1 MPYKS
6 TTVNVSGIN
15 DPLQLKH
22 KFQTSKLSWEFNS
35 SILQYQEQKYLTAH
49 ETHNDTVVR
58 YTSEGFE
65 SILIANRGPQIQN
78 LCNVEVILCELV
90 EKE

>member
-22 KFQTSKLSWEFNS
+22 NFQTSKLSWECNS
-35 SILQYQEQKYLTAH
+35 SSLQDQEQKYLILH
-49 ETHNDTVVR
+49 ETHNNAIVR
-58 YTSEGFE
+58 YTQE
-65 SILIANRGPQIQN
+65 SLESLFIANRGP
-78 LCNVEVILCELV
+78 
-90 EKE
+90 